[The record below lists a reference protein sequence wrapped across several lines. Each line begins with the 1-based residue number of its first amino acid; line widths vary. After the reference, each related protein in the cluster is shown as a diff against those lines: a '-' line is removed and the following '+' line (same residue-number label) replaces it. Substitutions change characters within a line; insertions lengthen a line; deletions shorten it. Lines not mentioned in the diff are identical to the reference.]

1 MRHIYTDQ
9 SIILAPILLEELSG
23 KPTLFKLQVGTCIRM
38 YVLLITVLVSMDT
51 ETYIPLC

>member
-1 MRHIYTDQ
+1 MRHVYTDQ

-23 KPTLFKLQVGTCIRM
+23 KPTLSCIRM

>member
-1 MRHIYTDQ
+1 MRHVYTDQ
-9 SIILAPILLEELSG
+9 STILAPILLEELSG